1 MALCGGSGGGYEF
14 IGEALRSGAEVYIT
28 GEAKYNDYL
37 DVQDRLWLITLGH
50 FESEHCTRT
59 MLYDALS
66 DKYRNFVIHMSD
78 ADTNPIHY
86 F

>member
-1 MALCGGSGGGYEF
+1 M
-14 IGEALRSGAEVYIT
+14 
-28 GEAKYNDYL
+28 NL
-37 DVQDRLWLITLGH
+37 DVQGRLWLITFGH
-50 FESEHCTRT
+50 FESELCART